1 MNNNLW
7 SLYMSKIQK
16 IECLECVES
25 LVETLN
31 NFLEVDRK
39 TITEMLM
46 KKYKFEVQSDDSNIQ
61 ETINI
66 LFRDGIS
73 MLSILNY
80 SFYSKS
86 GKMIVA
92 YTYEDT
98 GEIDHLSYEEVSLEE
113 LC

>member
-1 MNNNLW
+1 MNKL
-7 SLYMSKIQK
+7 QK
-16 IECLECVES
+16 TECLECVES

-46 KKYKFEVQSDDSNIQ
+46 KKYKFEVQSDNADIQ
-61 ETINI
+61 ETIDV
-66 LFRDGIS
+66 LFKDGIS

-80 SFYSKS
+80 SFYFKS

-98 GEIDHLSYEEVSLEE
+98 GEIDHISYEEVSLDE
-113 LC
+113 LR